1 MKNATK
7 HAEALKSLCR
17 KLIKE
22 HKPGEKVEQEPLW
35 AIVRGA
41 MSFEVPDPKV
51 DDAIRVI
58 EREFCDLNELRVAT
72 ELEVQEMLG
81 VRYPQIELRVKLITS
96 ALNAIFEKEH
106 TLSLDRLKE
115 VSRRD
120 ARQFLRELPDMQPY
134 VEAYVMLMSFN
145 GHAFPVD
152 EMMLSYLLEEEVL
165 EEGTTLEDAIKF
177 VEHHIK
183 AEDCYPAFVAM
194 RSAVIEAKGK
204 KKAKV

>member
-1 MKNATK
+1 
-7 HAEALKSLCR
+7 
-17 KLIKE
+17 
-22 HKPGEKVEQEPLW
+22 
-35 AIVRGA
+35 

-51 DDAIRVI
+51 DDAIKVI

-120 ARQFLRELPDMQPY
+120 ARQFIRDLPDMHPY

-145 GHAFPVD
+145 GHAFPID
-152 EMMLSYLLEEEVL
+152 EMMLAYLLEEEVL
-165 EEGTTLEDAIKF
+165 EEGTSLEDAIRF
-177 VEHHIK
+177 AEHHIK
-183 AEDCYPAFVAM
+183 AEDCYPAFAAM
-194 RSAVIEAKGK
+194 RAAVLEAKGK

>member
-1 MKNATK
+1 MKTATK
-7 HAEALKSLCR
+7 HAEELKSLCR
-17 KLIKE
+17 KLVKE
-22 HKPGEKVEQEPLW
+22 HKPGEKTEQEPLW

-51 DDAIRVI
+51 DDAIKVI

-106 TLSLDRLKE
+106 TLSLDRLKDI
-115 VSRRD
+115 SRRD
-120 ARQFLRELPDMQPY
+120 ARQFVRDLPDMHPY

-145 GHAFPVD
+145 GHAFPID
-152 EMMLSYLLEEEVL
+152 EMMLSYLLEEEIL
-165 EEGTTLEDAIKF
+165 EEGTSLEDAIRF

-183 AEDCYPAFVAM
+183 AEDCYPAFAAM
-194 RSAVIEAKGK
+194 RAAVLESKGK
-204 KKAKV
+204 KKARV